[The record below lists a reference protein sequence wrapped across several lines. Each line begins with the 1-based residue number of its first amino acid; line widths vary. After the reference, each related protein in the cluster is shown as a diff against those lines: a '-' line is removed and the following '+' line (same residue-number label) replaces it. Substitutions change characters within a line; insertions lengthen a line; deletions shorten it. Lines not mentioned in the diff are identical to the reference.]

1 MIRSIKTFL
10 TWGLNMNKTW
20 LIVGLII
27 AIVLGVLIF
36 GNIFADGRQALD
48 KRRVQKLEPKKKG
61 IELYATD
68 ETVDLKRELAGS

>member
-1 MIRSIKTFL
+1 MMQSIKTLL
-10 TWGLNMNKTW
+10 TWSLNMNKTW

-48 KRRVQKLEPKKKG
+48 KRRASKAEPKKKG
-61 IELYATD
+61 IELYATN
-68 ETVDLKRELAGS
+68 ETVDLKHELAGR